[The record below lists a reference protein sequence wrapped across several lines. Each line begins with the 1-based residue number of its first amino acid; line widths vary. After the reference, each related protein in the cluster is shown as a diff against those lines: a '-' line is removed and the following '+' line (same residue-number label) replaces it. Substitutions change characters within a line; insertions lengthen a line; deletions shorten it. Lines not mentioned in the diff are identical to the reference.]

1 MRFRYM
7 GKFDKW
13 LYYDIDEK
21 RYKYKCKIMINME
34 KDTLKNNLIEYE
46 LSNPIKVIGIGG
58 RGCNAANYKYR
69 AGIADM
75 DLIVCDSDGKSLERS
90 PVSAKILLGDTGL
103 GAEGKPEVAKNM
115 AIERREEIKKVIF
128 PNTKM
133 LFIVAGMG
141 GGTGS
146 GVAHVVAEIAK
157 SITDDNAKSK
167 IHVGA
172 VVTTPLSFEGP
183 RRKRQSEEGV
193 QELKKYV
200 DSITI
205 MDNNKLRDYDNLSMA
220 NAFKI
225 ADDMVF
231 EVIKSMI
238 ETFK

>member
-1 MRFRYM
+1 LKAIRKRIFRTY
-7 GKFDKW
+7 
-13 LYYDIDEK
+13 
-21 RYKYKCKIMINME
+21 RKYKIIDYME
-34 KDTLKNNLIEYE
+34 KDTLKNNLVEFE

-58 RGCNAANYKYR
+58 CGSNTVNHIYR
-69 AGIADM
+69 EGVTDM
-75 DLIVCDSDGKSLERS
+75 NLIVCDSDGKSLELS
-90 PVSAKILLGDTGL
+90 PVSAKILLGTTGL
-103 GAEGKPEVAKNM
+103 GTGGKPEVAKNM
-115 AIERREEIKKVIF
+115 AIERREEIRKIIL

-141 GGTGS
+141 GGTGT
-146 GVAHVVAEIAK
+146 GAAHVVAEIAK
-157 SITDDNAKSK
+157 SITDDNGKSK

-183 RRKRQSEEGV
+183 RRKKVAEEGI
-193 QELKKYV
+193 QELKKHV

-205 MDNNKLRDYDNLSMA
+205 MDNDKLSDYDNLSMA

>member
-1 MRFRYM
+1 MR
-7 GKFDKW
+7 K
-13 LYYDIDEK
+13 
-21 RYKYKCKIMINME
+21 N
-34 KDTLKNNLIEYE
+34 TLKNNLAEYELTEE
-46 LSNPIKVIGIGG
+46 LSNPIKVIGIGNCG
-58 RGCNAANYKYR
+58 SNIVNHIYR
-69 AGIADM
+69 EGVTDM
-75 DLIVCDSDGKSLERS
+75 DLIVCDSDGISLERS
-90 PVSAKILLGDTGL
+90 PVPAKIQLGTTGL
-103 GAEGKPEVAKNM
+103 GTEGKPEVAKNM
-115 AIERREEIKKVIF
+115 AIECREEIKKIIL

-146 GVAHVVAEIAK
+146 GAAPVVAEIAK

-172 VVTTPLSFEGP
+172 VVTTPLSFEGA
-183 RRKRQSEEGV
+183 RRKKVAEEGI

-205 MDNNKLRDYDNLSMA
+205 MDNDKLRDYDNLSMA

-231 EVIKSMI
+231 EAIKRMI
-238 ETFK
+238 EAFKE

>member
-1 MRFRYM
+1 MR
-7 GKFDKW
+7 K
-13 LYYDIDEK
+13 
-21 RYKYKCKIMINME
+21 N
-34 KDTLKNNLIEYE
+34 TLKNNLVEYELTEE

-58 RGCNAANYKYR
+58 CGCNMVDHIYR
-69 AGIADM
+69 EGVTDM
-75 DLIVCDSDGKSLERS
+75 NLIVCDSDGKSLKQS
-90 PVSAKILLGDTGL
+90 PVPAKILLGTTGI
-103 GAEGKPEVAKNM
+103 GCGNNPEVAKNM
-115 AIERREEIKKVIF
+115 AIERREEIKKIIM

-146 GVAHVVAEIAK
+146 GAAPVVAEIAK

-172 VVTTPLSFEGP
+172 VVTTPLSFEGA
-183 RRKRQSEEGV
+183 RRKKVAEEGI
-193 QELKKYV
+193 QELKKHV

-205 MDNNKLRDYDNLSMA
+205 MDNDKLRDYDNLSMA

-231 EVIKSMI
+231 EAIKRMI
-238 ETFK
+238 ETFKG